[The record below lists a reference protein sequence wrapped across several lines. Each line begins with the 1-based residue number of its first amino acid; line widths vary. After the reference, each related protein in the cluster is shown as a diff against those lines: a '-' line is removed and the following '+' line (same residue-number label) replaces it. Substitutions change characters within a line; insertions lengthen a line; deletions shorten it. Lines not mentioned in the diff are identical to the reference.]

1 MKKLIFYLT
10 LIANLI
16 VANGIQERTESI
28 IKSEFGENIK
38 ITYSKFQIE
47 ENVKSQIELASKQR
61 FFSETIFVWSITSND
76 TLQALGLMDNVY
88 GKAQPITFL
97 TIFTLDGKIHSNHII
112 KYREEHGGQVAN
124 EDWNK
129 QFVGM
134 DNNSDIN
141 SNVDGISGATI
152 SVNAVKKGVQK
163 LLLLIEN
170 IQMTK
175 K

>member
-47 ENVKSQIELASKQR
+47 ENVKYQIELASKQR

>member
-1 MKKLIFYLT
+1 MKIIFLYIIFIPLF
-10 LIANLI
+10 IS
-16 VANGIQERTESI
+16 ANGIEERTESI
-28 IKSEFGENIK
+28 IKSEFGDNIE
-38 ITYSKFQIE
+38 IEYSKFQINE
-47 ENVKSQIELASKQR
+47 KVKSEIEFVSKQR
-61 FFSETIFVWSITSND
+61 FFSESIFIWSITSND

-124 EDWNK
+124 EAWNK

-134 DNNSDIN
+134 DNNSDIK

-163 LLLLIEN
+163 LLLLIGN
-170 IQMTK
+170 IQKTK

>member
-10 LIANLI
+10 LISNLI
-16 VANGIQERTESI
+16 FGNGIQERTESI
-28 IKSEFGENIK
+28 IKSEFGENIE